1 MPHTYVDLVEALACY
16 VHRVWYKPEPKIVDG
31 ETVSVMTF
39 DNMCSSAPQIMA
51 GILLKVD
58 ILRPLDDIPRRCEF
72 SCEPQAF
79 RGVIAANAEQ
89 GCDRDVVIMSLID
102 CIEFGAMDGR
112 IVSILK
118 DLGIL
123 ERFDPKPSYMR
134 RIGDDPEV
142 MRMFASLVPEVD
154 PDMMFADA
162 RLLDHVSRFHWT
174 DKKAFYDQLGNDW
187 PSLIA

>member
-1 MPHTYVDLVEALACY
+1 MPYTYVDLVEALARY

-39 DNMCSSAPQIMA
+39 DNACSSAPQIMA

-72 SCEPQAF
+72 TCDPREF
-79 RGVIAANAEQ
+79 RAVIAANAAR
-89 GCDRDVVIMSLID
+89 GCDRDVVVMSLID
-102 CIEFGAMDGR
+102 CIEFGEMDER
-112 IVSILK
+112 IASILK
-118 DLGIL
+118 DLDIL
-123 ERFDPKPSYMR
+123 ERIDPEPSHMR
-134 RIGDDPEV
+134 RLGDDPEV
-142 MRMFASLVPEVD
+142 MRLIASHVAEIN
-154 PDMMFADA
+154 PDMMFTDA
-162 RLLDHVSRFHWT
+162 RLLDRVSRFHWT